1 MATGIDI
8 EFCLAYSK
16 NRWCIR
22 LLIKEK
28 EMIFENYDGIAP
40 EFFDDIDDYEFES
53 DYGYQR
59 DYPNPADY

>member
-8 EFCLAYSK
+8 GFCLAYSK
-16 NRWCIR
+16 NRWRTR
-22 LLIKEK
+22 LPIKEK
-28 EMIFENYDGIAP
+28 EMIFENYDGIDP
-40 EFFDDIDDYEFES
+40 EFFDYIDDYEFES